1 MVVNKIL
8 IAALMALAIIA
19 GVLLWR
25 LNVITDDYQKANE
38 RIGQLEQS
46 NNQYAADLNAEREKM
61 TDLTSA
67 VQFEQDLVAGLVKD
81 LEQQKQINQQRKK
94 VIYETASQSECDL
107 SLPDELIR
115 LRQQRTTAPVKTEI
129 IYRYP
134 PEALTVDCLVPHSKG
149 PVIPNWPSITTT

>member
-94 VIYETASQSECDL
+94 VIYETASQSEGDL

-115 LRQQRTTAPVKTEI
+115 LRQQRTTAP
-129 IYRYP
+129 R
-134 PEALTVDCLVPHSKG
+134 
-149 PVIPNWPSITTT
+149 

>member
-115 LRQQRTTAPVKTEI
+115 LRQQRTTAP
-129 IYRYP
+129 R
-134 PEALTVDCLVPHSKG
+134 
-149 PVIPNWPSITTT
+149 